1 VRRPP
6 LGPLARAATTRVLL
20 AAILALS
27 ALALAAP
34 AGAHPLG
41 NFSVNHLTVV
51 RASSDRVDVRYVL
64 DQAEIPTFRERGLAP
79 ARVLERK
86 RAEVARGVTL
96 ADASRSHG
104 ARGACTPRASSC
116 C

>member
-1 VRRPP
+1 MRRVP
-6 LGPLARAATTRVLL
+6 LGSVARVAAMRALLVGAVALA
-20 AAILALS
+20 

-79 ARVLERK
+79 ERVLERK
-86 RAEVARGVTL
+86 RAEAARGVTL
-96 ADASRSHG
+96 TVGGRSVALAMRPG
-104 ARGACTPRASSC
+104 G
-116 C
+116 